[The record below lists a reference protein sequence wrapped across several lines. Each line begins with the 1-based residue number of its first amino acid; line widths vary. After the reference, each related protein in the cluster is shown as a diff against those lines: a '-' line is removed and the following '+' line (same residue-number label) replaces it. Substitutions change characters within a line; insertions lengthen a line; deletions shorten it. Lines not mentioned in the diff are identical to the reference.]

1 MPFIVY
7 EWMVQN
13 VPYFRDKGDSNSSA
27 GWKVCLSSIATFSVE
42 FRAVTANL
50 NSLISLEGIFGNKL
64 SKTSIL

>member
-27 GWKVCLSSIATFSVE
+27 GWKVCLSSTITFLWTFMLQLTMDCSTDVVVLELRRATLV
-42 FRAVTANL
+42 
-50 NSLISLEGIFGNKL
+50 
-64 SKTSIL
+64 IL